1 MNLSSLRVNKTSLY
15 ESHAI
20 FNRLLKKCFMRKYT
34 IYYVTQLFIYNIIPS
49 DLESQK
55 QMVVIRM
62 SLHYVLS

>member
-1 MNLSSLRVNKTSLY
+1 
-15 ESHAI
+15 
-20 FNRLLKKCFMRKYT
+20 MRKYT

-62 SLHYVLS
+62 SLHYVLSWV